1 MCASISGFSKLS
13 KSKKIDWIV
22 ETYFFNA
29 KETKNILKQYWNT
42 NEKLQQLHDEF
53 IENTITNYYL
63 PLGVAPNFLINGK
76 FHTIPMAIEESSV
89 VAAASNAAKF
99 WMDRGGFKTKVIATT
114 KIGQV
119 HFMYQGNKETLNQF
133 FKHIK
138 QQLIDDAKPITKNME
153 KRGGGILDIEL
164 RDKTQ
169 DIKGYYQLHAS
180 FETLDAMGANFI
192 NSCLEQFAKTFKTQ
206 ALAFDGFSEEE
217 KNIQIV
223 MSILSNYVPDC
234 LVRAEVSCK
243 VEALHEDITIT
254 AEEFAAKFIQAV
266 HIAEVE
272 PYRAVT
278 HNKGI
283 MNGIDAVVLA
293 TGNDFRAVE
302 AGVHAYASRN
312 GRYSSLSHAKVEND
326 VFTFWME
333 IPLALGTVGGLTG
346 LHPLVK
352 LSLELLQ
359 NPTAKELMQIVAV
372 AGLAQNF
379 AALRSLTTTGIQ
391 QGHMKMHLMNILN
404 QFEANDAEKLTLIE
418 YFKTNV
424 ATHSAVVEA
433 IENLR
438 LKIND

>member
-1 MCASISGFSKLS
+1 MSKSIAGFSKLS

-22 ETYFFNA
+22 ETYFSNTEDA
-29 KETKNILKQYWNT
+29 KRILKQYWNT
-42 NEKLQQLHDEF
+42 DEKLQQLHDEF

-63 PLGVAPNFLINGK
+63 PLGVAPNFLINDTLY
-76 FHTIPMAIEESSV
+76 TIPMAIEESSV
-89 VAAASNAAKF
+89 VAAASKAAKF
-99 WMDRGGFKTKVIATT
+99 WLARGGFKTRIISTT

-119 HFMYQGNKETLNQF
+119 HFIYKGDFEKLKHF
-133 FKHIK
+133 FASVKPKLIK
-138 QQLIDDAKPITKNME
+138 DSKAITTNME
-153 KRGGGILDIEL
+153 KRGGGIVDIEL
-164 RDKTQ
+164 RDKTN
-169 DIKGYYQLHAS
+169 DMDNYYQLHAS

-192 NSCLEQFAKTFKTQ
+192 NSCLEQFAKTFKNE
-206 ALAFDGFSEEE
+206 ALIFDAFSSEE
-217 KNIQIV
+217 KQIDIV

-234 LVRAEVSCK
+234 LVRAEVNCK
-243 VEALHEDITIT
+243 VEDLSENNSVSGEA
-254 AEEFAAKFIQAV
+254 FANKFIQAV
-266 HIAEVE
+266 NIAEVE

-302 AGVHAYASRN
+302 AGVHAYASRH
-312 GRYSSLSHAKVEND
+312 GKYSSLTHTKIENGL
-326 VFTFWME
+326 FTFWME

-352 LSLELLQ
+352 LALELLHK
-359 NPTAKELMQIVAV
+359 PSAKELMQIVAV

-404 QFEANDAEKLTLIE
+404 QFEASNEEKQTITE
-418 YFKTNV
+418 HFKTNAV
-424 ATHSAVVEA
+424 THSAVVEA
-433 IENLR
+433 INKLR
-438 LKIND
+438 AKS

>member
-1 MCASISGFSKLS
+1 MSKSIAGFSKLS

-22 ETYFFNA
+22 DTYFSNA
-29 KETKNILKQYWNT
+29 EDAKSILKQYWNS

-63 PLGVAPNFLINGK
+63 PLGVAPNFLINDRLY
-76 FHTIPMAIEESSV
+76 TIPMAIEESSV
-89 VAAASNAAKF
+89 VAAASKAAKF
-99 WMDRGGFKTKVIATT
+99 WLDRGGFKTKVISTT

-119 HFMYQGNKETLNQF
+119 HFMYKGDFEKLKQF
-133 FKHIK
+133 FNHV
-138 QQLIDDAKPITKNME
+138 KPKLTTDTEAITKNMK

-164 RDKTQ
+164 RDKTS
-169 DIKGYYQLHAS
+169 DIDSYYQLHAS

-192 NSCLEQFAKTFKTQ
+192 NSCLEQFAKTFKNE
-206 ALAFDGFSEEE
+206 ALSFDLFSEGE
-217 KNIQIV
+217 KQIDIV

-234 LVRAEVSCK
+234 LVRAEVSCT
-243 VEALHEDITIT
+243 VEELSDNNTISGKALAD
-254 AEEFAAKFIQAV
+254 KFLQAV
-266 HIAEVE
+266 NIAEVE

-302 AGVHAYASRN
+302 AGVHAYASRH
-312 GRYSSLSHAKVEND
+312 GSYSSLTHAKVED
-326 VFTFWME
+326 GVFTFWME

-352 LSLELLQ
+352 LALELLH
-359 NPTAKELMQIVAV
+359 NPSARELMQIVAV

-404 QFEANDAEKLTLIE
+404 QFEANNIEKQTLTE
-418 YFKTNV
+418 HFKSNTV
-424 ATHSAVVEA
+424 THSAVIEA
-433 IENLR
+433 LNELR
-438 LKIND
+438 VSSEK

>member
-1 MCASISGFSKLS
+1 MSKSIAGFSKLS

-22 ETYFFNA
+22 DTYFSNA
-29 KETKNILKQYWNT
+29 DDAKGILKQYWN
-42 NEKLQQLHDEF
+42 NNDKLQQLHDEF

-63 PLGVAPNFLINGK
+63 PLGVAPNFLINDRLY
-76 FHTIPMAIEESSV
+76 TIPMAIEESSV
-89 VAAASNAAKF
+89 VAAASKAAKF
-99 WMDRGGFKTKVIATT
+99 WLERGGFKTKVISTT

-119 HFMYQGNKETLNQF
+119 HFIYKGDFEKLKQF
-133 FKHIK
+133 FSQVKPK
-138 QQLIDDAKPITKNME
+138 LIEDTEAITKNMK

-164 RDKTQ
+164 RDKTS
-169 DIKGYYQLHAS
+169 DIDNYYQLHAS

-192 NSCLEQFAKTFKTQ
+192 NSCLEQFAKTFKNE
-206 ALAFDGFSEEE
+206 ALSFGLFSEGE
-217 KNIQIV
+217 KEIDIV

-234 LVRAEVSCK
+234 LVRAEVSCN
-243 VEALHEDITIT
+243 VEELSEDKTVSGKALAD
-254 AEEFAAKFIQAV
+254 KFIQAV
-266 HIAEVE
+266 NIAEVE

-302 AGVHAYASRN
+302 AGVHAYASRH
-312 GRYSSLSHAKVEND
+312 GSYSSLTHAKVED
-326 VFTFWME
+326 GVFTFWME

-352 LSLELLQ
+352 LALELLH
-359 NPTAKELMQIVAV
+359 NPSAKELMQIVAV

-404 QFEANDAEKLTLIE
+404 QFEANDVEKQTLTE
-418 YFKTNV
+418 HFKSNAV
-424 ATHSAVVEA
+424 THSAVTEA
-433 IENLR
+433 LIKLR
-438 LKIND
+438 TSSEK